1 MKTVLKAKRVP
12 ALNKLHVEV
21 SCGRIYIYI
30 NDGILSFC
38 ILFGLMKRIEGK
50 VSPIWRLNV
59 LCKFP
64 YIVSG
69 KCSRNHYIIIMALV
83 VLILCV
89 TDTLGYLIADH
100 TTNKR
105 KIKPC

>member
-1 MKTVLKAKRVP
+1 MGVY
-12 ALNKLHVEV
+12 
-21 SCGRIYIYI
+21 IYIYI
-30 NDGILSFC
+30 NGGILSFC

-50 VSPIWRLNV
+50 VSPVWRLNV

-83 VLILCV
+83 VLILCI